1 MPDYKASDVA
11 GHSWVRCNM
20 ISIFNPSDGA
30 PSYSFQEEKIIE
42 IAEEKIVQSFGS
54 LYGTFNPANVVPVVD
69 IVTLLPTGETFT
81 ELELYTML
89 FSKYMALA
97 NVRDNPPITE

>member
-11 GHSWVRCNM
+11 GQSWVRCNM
-20 ISIFNPSDGA
+20 ISIFNPSGGT
-30 PSYSFQEEKIIE
+30 PSYSFQEEKVIE
-42 IAEEKIVQSFGS
+42 IGGEKIIQAVGS
-54 LYGTFNPANVVPVVD
+54 LYGAFSPANAIPVID
-69 IVTLLPTGETFT
+69 TTTLLPTGETFT